1 MVCKLPG
8 SSTVWFEIQW
18 IKDLRRKVVKVRF
31 FISGCLRADAI
42 LCFLVSSETYKN
54 GRRGAG
60 DTMI

>member
-1 MVCKLPG
+1 M
-8 SSTVWFEIQW
+8 
-18 IKDLRRKVVKVRF
+18 VKVRF